1 VAAEGRARDSGS
13 GLNDFSATG
22 VKHVQFLSGCPMFLA
37 ELTGDQS
44 MATSLYGKS
53 ATILKFPA
61 SVSRKAE
68 ERRSEAQRKPDL
80 APSDVC
86 AAVDGCWYHEEALV
100 DETKH

>member
-1 VAAEGRARDSGS
+1 
-13 GLNDFSATG
+13 
-22 VKHVQFLSGCPMFLA
+22 
-37 ELTGDQS
+37 

-80 APSDVC
+80 ARSDVC

>member
-1 VAAEGRARDSGS
+1 
-13 GLNDFSATG
+13 
-22 VKHVQFLSGCPMFLA
+22 MFLP

-61 SVSRKAE
+61 AVSRKAE
-68 ERRSEAQRKPDL
+68 ERRSEAQRKLDL

-86 AAVDGCWYHEEALV
+86 AAVDGCWYHEEALS